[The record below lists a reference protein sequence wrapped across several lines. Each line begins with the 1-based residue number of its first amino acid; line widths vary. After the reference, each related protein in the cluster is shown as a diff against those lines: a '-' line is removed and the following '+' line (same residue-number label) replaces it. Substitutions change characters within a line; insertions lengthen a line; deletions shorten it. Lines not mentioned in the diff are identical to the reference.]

1 MYTYIPD
8 AQRNT
13 PCVSVCLKI
22 YKQTYSQTDQYTT
35 KNKTYNKKNV
45 ITHADRRVYSQT
57 CNNYTHECS
66 SFSQEHT
73 DLYIVRIICLIECV
87 YLRVH
92 AHVSIQLII
101 YSFIFVVV

>member
-8 AQRNT
+8 AQINT